1 MKYEATESPLSIQVS
16 FKKLIEHYRAEEKKD
31 DSLLSNRAKEILAV
45 VKEHPELESGIEDL
59 SKLDNFQNEIAILT
73 QDVFPPMLSSNEIKT
88 IGIPFDDRI
97 FRASNRFKN
106 IIKRAGEDYDSSIR
120 NIPEDQMYILQ
131 CTVILSFYYNV
142 DVEYKKPLYYDI
154 PDENGILR
162 HYRIMYNADFME
174 LSPTDKAKD
183 LTQDD
188 IDELLDGFDDIKLW
202 KQKFPPN
209 SWVAKGFVISN
220 LFDVTMDNSISDL
233 KTTLLE
239 QSSHDNVLLHKFED
253 IFRSIFGIKNLQ
265 TGFSSYDDDANSLEK
280 LTKNMPSFLLHEK
293 SDDNCGNLLCEH
305 SYEVLLKDKHHF
317 AISDIDKYNKI
328 SKGQAPYG
336 TLATQGFKSAILVPV
351 AHEGNLL
358 GILELVS
365 FNKHELNSI
374 NANKLH
380 EVMPYI
386 TAAVV
391 RNKTENKNTIE
402 AVIQNECTSIHD
414 SVKWK
419 FVKEA
424 KKFLREKNKGNMV
437 SFGDITFKDVYPLY
451 GQIDIRNSSDAR
463 NEATQRDLYTQLQ
476 LVDKIF
482 KVAVENGNMPIY
494 EEYSFRVNS
503 YLEEVEK
510 DFQTS
515 TEQNI
520 VDFLFEEIHPAL
532 EQVKTLNENL
542 EQLVIAYRK
551 QLNDT
556 TGMIYDCRNDYD
568 QTVTV
573 INKRMAKI
581 IDEKQLEAQKM
592 FPHFFERYKTD
603 GVEHTMYIGKSISNV
618 KPYSD
623 VYLQNL
629 KLWQLETMCYME
641 NAYYNLKPDLK
652 IPLDVSSLILVH
664 NTPLSIKFRMD
675 EKHFDVDGTYN
686 ARYEIIKKRIDKAF
700 IKDTEDRITQPGHIT
715 IIYSQKKDEEEYL
728 RYVKLLQAKGVLNED
743 LKIHEVEDLQGV
755 SGLKAITVGILYKY
769 DDNKSLLTYDDLMKE
784 LSKEL

>member
-1 MKYEATESPLSIQVS
+1 MKYEATHSPLTIKVS
-16 FKKLIEHYRAEEKKD
+16 FKKLLEHYKAEAD
-31 DSLLSNRAKEILAV
+31 NDNNLLSEKAKKILAV
-45 VKEHPELESGIEDL
+45 AEEHPELIEGIEDL
-59 SKLDNFQNEIAILT
+59 SSLDAYKEQIDFIT
-73 QDVFPPMLSSNEIKT
+73 QDMFPPMLSSNEIKT

-97 FRASNRFKN
+97 FKASTRFKD
-106 IIKRAGEDYDSSIR
+106 IIKRAGEDYNSSIR

-131 CTVILSFYYNV
+131 CTVILSFYYKI
-142 DVEYKKPLYYDI
+142 DVQYKKPLYYDI
-154 PDENGILR
+154 PDENGIIR

-174 LSPTDKAKD
+174 LSPTENAVE
-183 LTQDD
+183 LNEED
-188 IDELLDGFDDIKLW
+188 IDELLDGFDDISLW
-202 KQKFPPN
+202 KEKFPPN
-209 SWVAKGFVISN
+209 SWLAKGFVISN
-220 LFDVTMDNSISDL
+220 LFDVTIDNSISDL

-239 QSSHDNVLLHKFED
+239 QTSHDTILLHKFEN

-293 SDDNCGNLLCEH
+293 SDDKCQNILCDN
-305 SYEVLLKDKHHF
+305 SYKTLLKDKHHF
-317 AISDIDKYNKI
+317 AISDVEKYDKVSN
-328 SKGQAPYG
+328 GAAPYG

-351 AHEGNLL
+351 AHEGELL

-365 FNKHELNSI
+365 HKKHELNSI

-402 AVIQNECTSIHD
+402 AVIQNECTSIHE

-424 KKFLREKNKGNMV
+424 KKFLREKNKGSMV
-437 SFGDITFKDVYPLY
+437 SFGDIAFKDVYPLY
-451 GQIDIRNSSDAR
+451 GQIDIKNSSDAR
-463 NEATQRDLYTQLQ
+463 NEATQRDLYTQLK
-476 LVDKIF
+476 LIKNIF
-482 KVAVENGNMPIY
+482 KSAVKEGNMPIY
-494 EEYSFRVNS
+494 EEYSFRISS
-503 YLEEVEK
+503 YLQEVEEN
-510 DFQTS
+510 FQTS

-520 VDFLFEEIHPAL
+520 IDFLFEEIHPAL
-532 EQVKTLNENL
+532 EQVKTINASLNEMVEKYVN
-542 EQLVIAYRK
+542 
-551 QLNDT
+551 QLNET
-556 TGMIYDCRNDYD
+556 TGMVYDCRNDYD
-568 QTVTV
+568 QTVTI

-581 IDEKQLEAQKM
+581 IDEKQQSAQKM

-603 GVEHTMYIGKSISNV
+603 GVEHTMYIGKSISNG
-618 KPYSD
+618 KPFSD

-629 KLWQLETMCYME
+629 KLWQLETMCFME

-686 ARYEIIKKRIDKAF
+686 ARYEIIKKRIDKAH
-700 IKDTEDRITQPGHIT
+700 IRGTQDRITQPGKMT

-728 RYVKLLQAKGVLNED
+728 RYIKLLQAKGILNDDVVINE
-743 LKIHEVEDLQGV
+743 LEDLQGV
-755 SGLKAITVGILYKY
+755 SGLKALSAGIMYKY
-769 DDNKSLLTYDDLMKE
+769 EDNKSPLTYNDLMKE
-784 LSKEL
+784 LAK